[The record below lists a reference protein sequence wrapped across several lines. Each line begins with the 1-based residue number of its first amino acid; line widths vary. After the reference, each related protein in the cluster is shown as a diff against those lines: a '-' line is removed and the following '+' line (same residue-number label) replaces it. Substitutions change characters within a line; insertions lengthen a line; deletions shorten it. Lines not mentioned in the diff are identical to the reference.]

1 MWLQV
6 PTMQKL
12 YFIRNRESMLKH
24 AQTVFSLH
32 QSGRRSWNIWW
43 KTYTIC
49 WSLKSLRRW
58 LCSHNR
64 REVLHVVL
72 VGWLAIQE
80 VQLLRKHAS
89 SGYGSGVAQRR
100 TSNKTEPVLLPKD
113 AKGVFF
119 VYKMRCQWSRFRK
132 RALIYWLNSI
142 NKIGCFLVA
151 YQLIEGLRN
160 ALSSL
165 WFQKSAC
172 PTTPCCSTVP
182 LPLLPRNPS
191 SANMF
196 RHIMTIYDILQRSLS
211 RICGIYTINYH
222 NNP

>member
-12 YFIRNRESMLKH
+12 YFIRNHESMLKH
-24 AQTVFSLH
+24 AQTVFPLH

-64 REVLHVVL
+64 CEVLHVVL

-89 SGYGSGVAQRR
+89 SGHGSGVAQRR
-100 TSNKTEPVLLPKD
+100 ISNKTEPVLLPKE
-113 AKGVFF
+113 
-119 VYKMRCQWSRFRK
+119 
-132 RALIYWLNSI
+132 
-142 NKIGCFLVA
+142 CFLFTKWDVNDPDLGKERW
-151 YQLIEGLRN
+151 YIDWIRLTKLGVL
-160 ALSSL
+160 
-165 WFQKSAC
+165 
-172 PTTPCCSTVP
+172 
-182 LPLLPRNPS
+182 
-191 SANMF
+191 
-196 RHIMTIYDILQRSLS
+196 
-211 RICGIYTINYH
+211 
-222 NNP
+222 